1 MTFTQIISKIEE
13 LKIMSAMAPFSEA
26 MGITPISE
34 EEHKAKLSELNTA
47 MECAI
52 DHLHTAY
59 LSDTRL
65 INLCAEAFKS
75 CVARHGCYGEE
86 YLQHRMK
93 TYLEDAVNEYCL
105 LVGDTI
111 PAFEVSDLKYLVF
124 ATWSYNRNK
133 DKL

>member
-1 MTFTQIISKIEE
+1 MTFSQIIRKIEE
-13 LKIMSAMAPFSEA
+13 LKIMSSMAPFSEA

-47 MECAI
+47 MGCAI
-52 DHLHTAY
+52 DHLHTTY
-59 LSDTRL
+59 MRDTRL
-65 INLCAEAFKS
+65 INLCAEAIKS
-75 CVARHGCYGEE
+75 CTTRHGCYGEE

-93 TYLEDAVNEYCL
+93 IYLEDAVNEYCL